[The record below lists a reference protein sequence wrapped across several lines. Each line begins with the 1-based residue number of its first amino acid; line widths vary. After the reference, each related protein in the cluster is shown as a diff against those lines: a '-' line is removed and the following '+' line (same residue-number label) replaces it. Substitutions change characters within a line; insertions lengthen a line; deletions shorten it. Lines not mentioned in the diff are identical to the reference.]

1 MTIKEQFLLVQNDV
15 IRNLDN
21 RFVRF
26 LDANVVIPFDG
37 NYPQPNEDL
46 LLAGTFNFQVKVNT
60 IFYSPYSD
68 EFFELTARNARR
80 EYVVKYGFLHNY
92 CFNLFCTYFEIITNN
107 LSAETTIKYLEEYKF
122 LLYTQTSTNNQE
134 YQDSYKLYWREII
147 LRVISVLQDGGHL
160 FYNRFD
166 NTQREQIISDL
177 VNIEQQLR

>member
-26 LDANVVIPFDG
+26 LDTNLDISFDG
-37 NYPQPNEDL
+37 NYPQPNESL
-46 LLAGTFNFQVKVNT
+46 LLAGTFNFQVRVNN

-68 EFFELTARNARR
+68 EFFDLTARNARR

-107 LSAETTIKYLEEYKF
+107 LSTETARKYLEEYEF
-122 LLYTQTSTNNQE
+122 LLSTQTSINNQE
-134 YQDSYKLYWREII
+134 CQDSYKHYWREII
-147 LRVISVLQDGGHL
+147 LRVIYILRNGGHS
-160 FYNRFD
+160 FYDRFN
-166 NTQREQIISDL
+166 NTQRQQIISDL
-177 VNIEQQLR
+177 DNIEQQLR